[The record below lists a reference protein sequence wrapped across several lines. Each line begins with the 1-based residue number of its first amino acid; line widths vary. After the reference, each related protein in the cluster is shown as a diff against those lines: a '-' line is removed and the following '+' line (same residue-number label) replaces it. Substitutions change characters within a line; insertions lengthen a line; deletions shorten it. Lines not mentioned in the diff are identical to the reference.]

1 MMLRQS
7 RAVRRVL
14 PVIVSFVVLILPGVL
29 IMACSG
35 KKQGGVPE
43 GSNKFKQYYIAGAE
57 LYTKHCSNCHRA
69 DGSGLGLLYPPLD
82 TSDYMDDHFTNVLY
96 LMRYGHAGELV
107 VNGRRFNKI
116 MPGNAALTDLEVA
129 EIATYIYNT
138 WGHAR
143 GIVDVKDAA
152 AVLDSARGPVQGSR

>member
-1 MMLRQS
+1 MMQHDLRVVS
-7 RAVRRVL
+7 RILSCVVLML
-14 PVIVSFVVLILPGVL
+14 PVLLF
-29 IMACSG
+29 MACSNH
-35 KKQGGVPE
+35 KSGVPD

-57 LYTKHCSNCHRA
+57 LYTKNCSNCHRA

-82 TSDYMDDHFTNVLY
+82 TSDYMDNHLPEVLY
-96 LMRYGHAGELV
+96 LMRHGRAGELV
-107 VNGRRFNKI
+107 VNGRAFNKI

-138 WGHAR
+138 WSHTR
-143 GIVDVKDAA
+143 GIIDVKDAA